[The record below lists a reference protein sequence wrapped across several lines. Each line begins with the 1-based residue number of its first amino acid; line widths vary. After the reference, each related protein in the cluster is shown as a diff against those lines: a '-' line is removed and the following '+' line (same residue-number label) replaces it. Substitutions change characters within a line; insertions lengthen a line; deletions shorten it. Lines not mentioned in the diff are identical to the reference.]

1 MALIIILLSMFC
13 TLLYADVL
21 SEEVSNNIY
30 EPPETYDTSEPDIL
44 NIYIKTFIENGSCTV
59 GEYTGCTLKDVL
71 NENYNKNFKPEV
83 KINFD
88 ADDYFSSSLT
98 NNATLRQRGGIKTRK
113 APLKSFRIK
122 LNKGTPLWHEQ
133 RRIQLVKAFYDRSRI
148 RNKLSF
154 DLFSQIPHLPSLR
167 SQFVRFTIEDNGSVL
182 EQGLY
187 THIEYIGKE
196 YLERR
201 GWNKDS
207 RLYKAEYF
215 LFSNDAALKINDEG
229 KPVNKDNFENILEIK
244 RGKNHKAFIEMLSAI
259 ENNELDF
266 QTEIF
271 DTYFDKNN
279 FLTWLAVNILVN
291 NPDTRAHNYYLYN
304 PKGSKKFYFLPW
316 DYDRAWGHAQ
326 ESSKEL
332 VNQLPNWWFSHA
344 NWWENKMIKRFL
356 ITPGNLTL
364 LENAVSEIK
373 RKYLTPKIIKTKV
386 ESYRN
391 IVFPVIRET
400 ADWNTIDL
408 KGNTDPERIAEY
420 NHIMDSFSHN
430 VEFNYK
436 KFTQRLNDPMPFRL
450 KNPVIDIQNNEIAFS
465 WEESISLTGQNII
478 YDLEIAND
486 KEFEEQSIVE
496 RIQDIPENVYKLQ
509 WSQPKGTYYFRVI
522 SRDANAPSIHWQ
534 IAFDRLIK
542 RNNGLDAY
550 GIKSFVVPTYGEGS
564 QNKSGSLSWII
575 LFFLL
580 LHTIANR
587 QHRIKLTN
595 IYPSSK

>member
-1 MALIIILLSMFC
+1 MPYRLS
-13 TLLYADVL
+13 YADVL
-21 SEEVSNNIY
+21 SEEVSSDIF
-30 EPPETYDTSEPDIL
+30 EPLETYTTSTPNIL
-44 NIYIKTFIENGSCTV
+44 NIHVTTFIESGSCVV
-59 GEYTGCTLKDVL
+59 GDYTGCTLQDVL
-71 NENYNKNFKPEV
+71 NETTKGSFKPEV
-83 KINFD
+83 KINFNTD
-88 ADDYFSSSLT
+88 NDYFSFGLT
-98 NNATLRQRGGIKTRK
+98 SNATLRQRGGIKTRK

-122 LNKGTPLWHEQ
+122 LDKGVSLWREQ
-133 RRIQLVKAFYDRSRI
+133 RRLQLVKAFEDRSRI

-154 DLFSQIPHLPSLR
+154 DLFAEIPHLPSLR
-167 SQFVRFTIEDNGSVL
+167 SQFVRFSIEDNASVL

-187 THIEYIGKE
+187 THIEYVGKE

-207 RLYKAEYF
+207 TIYKAEYF
-215 LFSNDAALKINDEG
+215 LFYNHDSLKLDAEG
-229 KPVNKDNFENILEIK
+229 KPVNKDKFESILEIK
-244 RGKNHKAFIEMLSAI
+244 RGKNHKALIEMLSAI
-259 ENNELDF
+259 ENNKLDF
-266 QTEIF
+266 QTDIF
-271 DTYFDKNN
+271 NTYFDKNN
-279 FLTWLAVNILVN
+279 LLTWLASNILTN

-326 ESSKEL
+326 ESSKGL

-344 NWWENKMIKRFL
+344 NWWENQLIKRFL

-364 LENAVSEIK
+364 LENAVSDIK
-373 RKYLTPKIIKTKV
+373 RKYLSPETIQTKV

-391 IVFPVIRET
+391 IVFPIIREK

-420 NHIMDSFSHN
+420 NQIMDSFSHN

-436 KFTQRLNDPMPFRL
+436 NFIERLNDPMPFRL
-450 KNPVIDIQNNEIAFS
+450 KETIIDTQNSEITFT

-496 RIQDIPENVYKLQ
+496 IIQNIPENHYKLQ
-509 WSQPKGTYYFRVI
+509 WIHPKGTYYFRVI
-522 SRDANAPSIHWQ
+522 SRDANAPSKHWQ

-550 GIKSFVVPTYGEGS
+550 GIKSFVVSTNGEVS
-564 QNKSGSLSWII
+564 NNKSGSLSWIM
-575 LFFLL
+575 LFLL
-580 LHTIANR
+580 LLITISNKKR
-587 QHRIKLTN
+587 T
-595 IYPSSK
+595 SKTS